1 MVPCPLLFFYIT
13 KYLAT
18 MTAESLH
25 HLIYENIFKV
35 YDIFKEFFGEERVD
49 LQGIKDPEE
58 FEKYVEDYD
67 KGTCSIEHIRDAEI
81 ITYPFILV
89 HYPEVTVS
97 NENGESIVIW
107 DLFVKIELTKDGT
120 IPMESPGF
128 KFNRST
134 YNDAQY
140 ASNYMHSHVSNIPT
154 NLGDF
159 QSVCLG
165 TSPINHTIETLKS
178 GFDDTMWLM
187 FCTELDEAV
196 HVESLT
202 GVPYHKLSQVSLDG
216 GYRVDTNT
224 NKYMLLSAVSPDPR
238 LKDFMKE
245 FILYYIEHGH
255 MVISYAG
262 VFKCGMTNYDF
273 LLDVSDCFIE
283 FCNDKIK
290 KGEVASS
297 ELFNTFIQTARV
309 RDHAIYGK
317 RRGAAS
323 RNMENRDLFTFKG
336 NVVKLKI
343 IHDSED
349 TGLIYIMD
357 TSLANTVRDTITNI
371 INYRYGS
378 NEERVTGTYKEAV
391 YL

>member
-1 MVPCPLLFFYIT
+1 
-13 KYLAT
+13 
-18 MTAESLH
+18 MTVESLH
-25 HLIYENIFKV
+25 YWVYANIFKV

-67 KGTCSIEHIRDAEI
+67 KGNYSVEHIRDIEI
-81 ITYPFILV
+81 FPYPFILV
-89 HYPEVTVS
+89 HYPEVTIS

-107 DLFVKIELTKDGT
+107 DLFVKVELTEDGT
-120 IPMESPGF
+120 IPTENPGF

-134 YNDAQY
+134 YNYAQY
-140 ASNYMHSHVSNIPT
+140 VSNYMHSHVSNIPA

-202 GVPYHKLSQVSLDG
+202 GVPYHKMSQVSLDG
-216 GYRVDTNT
+216 GYKIDTNT
-224 NKYMLLSAVSPDPR
+224 NRYMLLSAVSPDPK

-255 MVISYAG
+255 MIISYAG

-290 KGEVASS
+290 KGEVAGS
-297 ELFNTFIQTARV
+297 ELFNTFIQAARV
-309 RDHAIYGK
+309 KDYALYGK
-317 RRGAAS
+317 GNTS
-323 RNMENRDLFTFKG
+323 RIRNAEDRHLFTFKG
-336 NVVKLKI
+336 NDIKLKI

-349 TGLIYIMD
+349 TGLIYIMN
-357 TSLANTVRDTITNI
+357 TTLANTVKDTIINI